1 MVAQSTS
8 RILMVR
14 PANFG
19 FNIQT
24 AKNNAFQNARVALEL
39 DDENSRARSEF
50 DTFVSKLKA
59 KGIQVDVWDDKSKPE
74 KPDAVFPNN
83 WISFHQ
89 DNSIGL
95 YPMFAPNRRK
105 ERDPR
110 LLDWIKSQFQVDK
123 LVDFTMYE
131 NEGIFLEGTGSL
143 ILDRVNK
150 VAYACISARTHDMLM
165 DRFCERFGYRKMS
178 FRAVDQNGIDIYH
191 TNVMMAMGDSFV
203 VICQESIPDQKEW
216 SRLEKQFHKSK
227 KEIVVISWKQM
238 NQFAGNM
245 LLLHNQKGE
254 KILVMSS
261 RAYKSLRSAQVKQI
275 KKHCKILHSDIKTI
289 EDLGGGSV
297 RCMMAEV
304 FLTPKMY

>member
-1 MVAQSTS
+1 
-8 RILMVR
+8 VR

-105 ERDPR
+105 ERDPK

-165 DRFCERFGYRKMS
+165 DRFCESFGYRKMS

-227 KEIVVISWKQM
+227 KEIVEISWKQM

-261 RAYKSLRSAQVKQI
+261 RAYKSLRPAQVKQI
-275 KKHCKILHSDIKTI
+275 KKHCKIMHSDIKTI

>member
-261 RAYKSLRSAQVKQI
+261 RAYKSLRPAQVKQI